1 MRKRRRAGVA
11 LLVALCGIAIA
22 VGAFLNWVIA
32 RGARPASGINHT
44 AITGLFHWN
53 YQHVSSFLSSFGM
66 VLAVAGALVL
76 IGGLAASRFLAA
88 LFAVVALAGAG
99 LWIGLDASHFHSSDL
114 PYSDLRL
121 GAWLAI
127 GGGLIAL
134 ISAFFLRR
142 SGSGAHASY

>member
-1 MRKRRRAGVA
+1 MTKRRRAGVA

-22 VGAFLNWVIA
+22 VGAFLNWVVA

-44 AITGLFHWN
+44 AITGLFHWH

-76 IGGLAASRFLAA
+76 IGGLVASRFLAA
-88 LFAVVALAGAG
+88 LVALVGAG
-99 LWIGLDASHFHSSDL
+99 LWIGLDASHFHSTDM

-134 ISAFFLRR
+134 ISAFFL
-142 SGSGAHASY
+142 